1 MTITFDHEKQMYFAE
16 LNGSTAYSKSR
27 MHLIELL
34 LTAYGNHQK
43 ASKGN

>member
-1 MTITFDHEKQMYFAE
+1 MYFAE
-16 LNGSTAYSKSR
+16 YKEKGVISTAYSKSR